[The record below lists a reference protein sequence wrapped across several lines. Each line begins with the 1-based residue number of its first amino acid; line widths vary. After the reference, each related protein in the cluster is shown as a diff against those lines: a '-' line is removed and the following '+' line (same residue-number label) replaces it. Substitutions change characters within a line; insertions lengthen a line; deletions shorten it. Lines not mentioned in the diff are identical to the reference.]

1 MTDISAQPK
10 PESEEDKR
18 LQAQREEYRQKIQIG
33 RALDG
38 ADEATVRSRIA
49 LLARTIFA
57 EAANHYRTQGAMEGI
72 GWAAVNRVGAPR
84 FPNTLEAVIYKPE
97 QFAVG
102 NVRWNMAADP
112 DKLTGPDA
120 RAYEQA
126 LNVARGILTGNVPDS
141 DRRRSLFL
149 LQPKRRGCA
158 QGFLRGRTKR
168 ESASQTTASWR
179 LYVCKRGEVAGDG

>member
-1 MTDISAQPK
+1 MALERR
-10 PESEEDKR
+10 ESWVY
-18 LQAQREEYRQKIQIG
+18 AQREEYRQKIQIG

-126 LNVARGILTGNVPDS
+126 LNVARGILTGKVPDPIGGARFFYS
-141 DRRRSLFL
+141 SRREEDVPKGFFADGLRENRL
-149 LQPKRRGCA
+149 LKQRRIGH
-158 QGFLRGRTKR
+158 FTFVR
-168 ESASQTTASWR
+168 EA
-179 LYVCKRGEVAGDG
+179 K